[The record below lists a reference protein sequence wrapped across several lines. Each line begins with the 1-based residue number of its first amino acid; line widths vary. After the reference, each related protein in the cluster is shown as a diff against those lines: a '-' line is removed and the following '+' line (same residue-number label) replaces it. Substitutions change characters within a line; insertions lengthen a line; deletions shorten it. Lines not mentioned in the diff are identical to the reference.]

1 MEPEDVEPAEPE
13 EEEEAVPTG
22 KPKAKPTIKS
32 EVEKVQEDA
41 KKKIDRM
48 MKAER
53 QGEVVILDRPPEL
66 PAFLR
71 REKWSEIAKRDPP
84 PTRR

>member
-1 MEPEDVEPAEPE
+1 MTIAKRDPPPMAYTAP
-13 EEEEAVPTG
+13 

>member
-1 MEPEDVEPAEPE
+1 M
-13 EEEEAVPTG
+13 
-22 KPKAKPTIKS
+22 
-32 EVEKVQEDA
+32 QEDA